1 MIVVE
6 DDPTFGDDNPKGKAD
21 PKDMVKDENP
31 LENADPKDLFGEEN
45 SNNNAESKDLV
56 KEDDSK
62 QTTRK
67 QTGTKIPRK
76 RIVHKADIKKA
87 QSAYIGV
94 KKPRRS

>member
-1 MIVVE
+1 
-6 DDPTFGDDNPKGKAD
+6 
-21 PKDMVKDENP
+21 MVKDENP